1 MVKIEEYCD
10 IVDGGLV
17 LRRRLQEYTRQNVI
31 TCDPVMNSQLDM
43 LDRLGKSNVPLTIL
57 GETGCGKDGIAQ
69 YAHAVSTRKNKPFLK
84 INCAYLTEDLVS
96 AELFGSHGRE
106 QGLLHRAAG
115 GSLYIENITL
125 LSKQTQNRL
134 MEHIRATE
142 GTENDI
148 RYIIY
153 PSNEGTARDQQ
164 LIEPL
169 VHYFNAA
176 PFVIPPLRDRSADI
190 ILLTIQQ
197 LRHIQDNL
205 GLNRTVS
212 PSVMASLLEY
222 EWPGNIRQLTS
233 VLERMAFMSDNVLMD
248 SLPLLQ
254 RCLSANKQFQQMQTI
269 EEAQPQPKTLK
280 ELMAEYE
287 IKIINQHV
295 AQYGT
300 LRKAAAVLGVSHS
313 LLSYKLKKH
322 YESGTGDIPVRAAKK
337 S

>member
-17 LRRRLQEYTRQNVI
+17 LRQQLQHYIRQNII
-31 TCDPVMNSQLDM
+31 TCDPMMNSQLDM

-57 GETGCGKDGIAQ
+57 GEVGCGKDNIAR
-69 YAHAVSTRKNKPFLK
+69 YAHDVSTRKNKPFLK

-96 AELFGSHGRE
+96 VELFGSGSHP

-115 GSLYIENITL
+115 GTLYIENITL
-125 LSKQTQNRL
+125 LSSQTQYRL
-134 MEHIRATE
+134 MEHIRATN
-142 GTENDI
+142 GTANDI

-153 PSNEGTARDQQ
+153 PSNEGAARNQQ

-169 VHYFNAA
+169 ADHFSAA
-176 PFVIPPLRDRSADI
+176 PFVIPPLRERSADI
-190 ILLTIQQ
+190 LLLTIQQ
-197 LRHIQDNL
+197 LRYIQDNL
-205 GLNRTVS
+205 GLKRTVS
-212 PSVMASLLEY
+212 LAVMTAMLEY
-222 EWPGNIRQLTS
+222 DWPGNIRQLTS

-248 SLPLLQ
+248 SVPLLQ
-254 RCLSANKQFQQMQTI
+254 RCLSANKQFQRMQTA
-269 EEAQPQPKTLK
+269 EEMPPQPKTLK

-287 IKIINQHV
+287 IKIINQYV

-300 LRKAAAVLGVSHS
+300 LRKAASVLGVSHS

-322 YESGTGDIPVRAAKK
+322 SESGDIPARETKK